1 MDAPPLNE
9 EELNQIYNWIDGIP
23 LSRPKKNITRDFAD
37 GCMLAEVI
45 SHYSPK
51 LVEVHNYSQAHS
63 VTQKLYNW
71 NTLNQRVLKKMGFQI
86 SKNDIDCI
94 INAVPDAVERVLKV
108 VQIKLD
114 KYLDDQKKKK
124 DQQQY
129 IENAQMM
136 QNGNKLQPGSDNN
149 PYQYAEFLNPKEV
162 SQMLFQRDTTI
173 NELRATVEILE
184 LKIKKMDQ
192 LVKLKDSKI
201 QSLIN
206 KLSSAGLS

>member
-45 SHYSPK
+45 SHYCPK

-108 VQIKLD
+108 CQIKLD

-136 QNGNKLQPGSDNN
+136 QNGNKLQLGNANN

-173 NELRATVEILE
+173 NELRATIEILE

-206 KLSSAGLS
+206 KLSQAGLS

>member
-45 SHYSPK
+45 SHYCPK

-136 QNGNKLQPGSDNN
+136 QNGNKLQPGSANN

-173 NELRATVEILE
+173 NELRATIEILE